1 MAYAP
6 DAAFGKT
13 AFADFASRGI
23 KMSEKMDIVL
33 QSDFGLSTGYVASMY
48 GVIRSI
54 DKEIAVYDLNHEI
67 RPFDMKQASQMLAAT
82 VKYWPADTVFV
93 SVVDPGVGT
102 ARIPCVAELKSGQYI
117 VTPDNGTLT
126 DVAGQIEA
134 VRKIDEKYNRRPGSE
149 GESTFHGRDIFAYC
163 AAKLASGIIRFDG
176 EGASGVGEAYPVSE
190 IVKYSRVKPE
200 ITQGRVCCVIENYEA
215 NFGGIA
221 LGVTAEE
228 FAGTGMKYGDSTRIT
243 ISKKGDVLY
252 EDTVLYGASFGS
264 VGIGEPILY
273 HGSTGP
279 YMFLSLNKKS
289 FVGEYLTSLT
299 RIGEDFAEYRV
310 RIQKIES
317 R

>member
-1 MAYAP
+1 
-6 DAAFGKT
+6 
-13 AFADFASRGI
+13 
-23 KMSEKMDIVL
+23 MDIVL

-149 GESTFHGRDIFAYC
+149 GESTFHGRD
-163 AAKLASGIIRFDG
+163 
-176 EGASGVGEAYPVSE
+176 
-190 IVKYSRVKPE
+190 
-200 ITQGRVCCVIENYEA
+200 
-215 NFGGIA
+215 
-221 LGVTAEE
+221 
-228 FAGTGMKYGDSTRIT
+228 
-243 ISKKGDVLY
+243 
-252 EDTVLYGASFGS
+252 
-264 VGIGEPILY
+264 
-273 HGSTGP
+273 
-279 YMFLSLNKKS
+279 KS
-289 FVGEYLTSLT
+289 
-299 RIGEDFAEYRV
+299 
-310 RIQKIES
+310 
-317 R
+317 

>member
-1 MAYAP
+1 MPMAPMSRSGRKPIWVFLPRLPQKRDTGNRLEIGVDTPLSNSSNGAGAP
-6 DAAFGKT
+6 AAAFGKT

-134 VRKIDEKYNRRPGSE
+134 VRKIDEK
-149 GESTFHGRDIFAYC
+149 
-163 AAKLASGIIRFDG
+163 
-176 EGASGVGEAYPVSE
+176 
-190 IVKYSRVKPE
+190 
-200 ITQGRVCCVIENYEA
+200 
-215 NFGGIA
+215 
-221 LGVTAEE
+221 
-228 FAGTGMKYGDSTRIT
+228 
-243 ISKKGDVLY
+243 
-252 EDTVLYGASFGS
+252 
-264 VGIGEPILY
+264 
-273 HGSTGP
+273 
-279 YMFLSLNKKS
+279 
-289 FVGEYLTSLT
+289 
-299 RIGEDFAEYRV
+299 
-310 RIQKIES
+310 
-317 R
+317 